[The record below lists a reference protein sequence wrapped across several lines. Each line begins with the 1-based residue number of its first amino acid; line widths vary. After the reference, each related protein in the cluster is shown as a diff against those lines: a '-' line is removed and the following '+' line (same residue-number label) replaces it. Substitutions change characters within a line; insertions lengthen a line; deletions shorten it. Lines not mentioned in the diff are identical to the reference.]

1 MSRNG
6 SLEGDEEKAPMRH
19 DLTLVLMA
27 GMPGTGKTS
36 LALALGQAW
45 SWPVI
50 DKDSLKSPLLSS
62 GVSPEQA
69 GPASYTLMLELA
81 QDLLVKQY
89 LSVILDSPGR
99 FPFVLERVK
108 AMTEQVGAR
117 LKTIQCL
124 APRQL
129 RNQRLTGRP
138 ARPSQW
144 REDAGLSD
152 EEEREM
158 FAHLPADTLILDTSF
173 LLEDCLASAYTYVC
187 QEEEQV
193 NSEGTKT
200 SKQSFLL
207 KRQLAAVVLV
217 NDIKQLLLQYRG
229 PGAPTSPN
237 QWSLLGGGI
246 EPGETAEEA
255 ARREVREETGLHL
268 QKPLTQLWHGLLPSV
283 SRPVA
288 YNEWF
293 VFLAHTQAR
302 QSNVIVGEGDAMIF
316 FPLGQVFQLNLAP
329 SALYLLSLPS
339 IYKTSMEHA

>member
-1 MSRNG
+1 
-6 SLEGDEEKAPMRH
+6 MRP
-19 DLTLVLMA
+19 DLTLILMA

-36 LALALGQAW
+36 LALALGQTW

-50 DKDSLKSPLLSS
+50 DKDSLKSPLLTS

-69 GPASYTLMLELA
+69 GPASYILMLELA
-81 QDLLVKQY
+81 QDLLVKQH

-108 AMTEQVGAR
+108 AMTEQGGAH
-117 LKTIQCL
+117 LKIIQCV

-129 RNQRLTGRP
+129 RNQRLTRRP

-158 FAHLPADTLILDTSF
+158 FAHLPADTLVLDTSCS
-173 LLEDCLASAYTYVC
+173 LEDCLALAYAYVC

-200 SKQSFLL
+200 SKQMQSFLL

-268 QKPLTQLWHGLLPSV
+268 QEPLTQLWYGLLPSV
-283 SRPVA
+283 SRPEA

-302 QSNVIVGEGDAMIF
+302 QSNVMVGEGDAMIF
-316 FPLGQVFQLNLAP
+316 FPLGQVFQLDLAP
-329 SALYLLSLPS
+329 STLYLLSLPS
-339 IYKTSMEHA
+339 IYKTSMEQA